1 MKDGQIN
8 PGFALGHATHYDWRM
23 ACELALA
30 QIEPWFQ
37 QHQHRAGLVQHQNA
51 PLRWLAW
58 LYFTPSFANEAEAL
72 LRHVIERTGI
82 TNWIGCCSECV
93 LAGSAEYRHEPA
105 LALMVGAMPS
115 DSFEVFSGRRPKVAP
130 GVNPSP
136 ASTIFVHADP
146 QLSDL
151 GELLDALSQRHEQAP
166 CHGGICSGLDAELP
180 QLANEVFHGG
190 LSGVVFRQ
198 SAGVRQA
205 FSQGCRPIGTRH
217 HITKSDRHLVRHIDD
232 RPAMDVLL
240 QELGVAQESDH
251 AGTRQKVLQSLPKE
265 KLQGG
270 LLVEIA
276 DPERLDQPG
285 LVRNLLGIDPSNGS
299 IAIAGQAEVG
309 WSLRFCTRDPQTA
322 RDDLVASCTALRES
336 IEEAGQKILALIY
349 VSCLARGEHLFGR
362 AGLEGQWVQHYL
374 QAPLMIG
381 FQANGEIHQN
391 QLHGYSAVL
400 LAICTEADQR

>member
-1 MKDGQIN
+1 M
-8 PGFALGHATHYDWRM
+8 
-23 ACELALA
+23 
-30 QIEPWFQ
+30 
-37 QHQHRAGLVQHQNA
+37 
-51 PLRWLAW
+51 
-58 LYFTPSFANEAEAL
+58 
-72 LRHVIERTGI
+72 
-82 TNWIGCCSECV
+82 
-93 LAGSAEYRHEPA
+93 
-105 LALMVGAMPS
+105 
-115 DSFEVFSGRRPKVAP
+115 
-130 GVNPSP
+130 
-136 ASTIFVHADP
+136 
-146 QLSDL
+146 
-151 GELLDALSQRHEQAP
+151 
-166 CHGGICSGLDAELP
+166 
-180 QLANEVFHGG
+180 
-190 LSGVVFRQ
+190 
-198 SAGVRQA
+198 
-205 FSQGCRPIGTRH
+205 
-217 HITKSDRHLVRHIDD
+217 
-232 RPAMDVLL
+232 
-240 QELGVAQESDH
+240 
-251 AGTRQKVLQSLPKE
+251 PKE

-374 QAPLMIG
+374 HAPLMIG